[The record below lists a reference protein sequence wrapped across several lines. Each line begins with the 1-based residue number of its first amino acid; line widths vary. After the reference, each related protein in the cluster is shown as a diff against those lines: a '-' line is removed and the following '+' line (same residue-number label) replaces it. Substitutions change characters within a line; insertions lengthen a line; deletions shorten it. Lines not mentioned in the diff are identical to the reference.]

1 MTESKAGV
9 FVSIHKDGML
19 RGCIGTIAPVA
30 GCVAEEILR
39 NAVSSGTEDPRFPPV
54 EKEELDTLVYSV
66 DVLGAPEPVSSPGE
80 LDVKKY
86 GVIVTKGRKRGLLL
100 PDLEGVDT
108 VEEQIAI
115 ARRKA
120 GIGEEDTVT
129 LERFEVIR
137 HGEKG

>member
-1 MTESKAGV
+1 M
-9 FVSIHKDGML
+9 
-19 RGCIGTIAPVA
+19 
-30 GCVAEEILR
+30 
-39 NAVSSGTEDPRFPPV
+39 SSGTEDPRFPPV